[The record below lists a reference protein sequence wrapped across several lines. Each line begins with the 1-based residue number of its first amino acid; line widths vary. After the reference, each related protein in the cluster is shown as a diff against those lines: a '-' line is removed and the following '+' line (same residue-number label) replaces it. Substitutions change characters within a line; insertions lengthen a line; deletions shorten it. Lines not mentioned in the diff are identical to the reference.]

1 MKKDIPHLPVKG
13 VKLAIARKNGEN
25 KETQWHVY
33 IINNNKVDLDNV
45 LITSKGYSNKNVK
58 DGDQQKTSVLRHMI
72 EKLTAGSYAV
82 IEPID
87 PVLFKLFNE
96 FWVSYYIDKHIYD
109 KKFVFVPESI
119 REENLIQI
127 SEIGLDGVLHS

>member
-13 VKLAIARKNGEN
+13 IKIAIARKNGEGQGM
-25 KETQWHVY
+25 QWHVY
-33 IINNNKVDLDNV
+33 IINNNEVDLDNV
-45 LITSKGYSNKNVK
+45 LITSKGYSDKDVK
-58 DGDQQKTSVLRHMI
+58 DGGQQKTSVLRHMI
-72 EKLTAGSYAV
+72 EKLAASSYAV

-109 KKFVFVPESI
+109 KKFVFVPESV